1 MVKKISAVI
10 LALVLC
16 FSVVVLPVSAAGFGS
31 DYTLADGKR
40 IAYKVEFDKD
50 HYSAGD
56 TVTVNVYLNVDSN
69 TQIHTGSMAFGV
81 NSAVFDKTVND
92 AATVKATATANDIYN
107 SFYNEISGLNWA
119 WQKDAI
125 VTRVSAANT
134 AAENAAYDQYL
145 KVVFTRNLS
154 GTHANANKNTAGLP
168 GDDVNSDKAP
178 FFSFKLKIRD
188 DVADGTPINI
198 AITTGTIGSSPA
210 QTAYK
215 AFLDGSTKN
224 VSPAI
229 TAYDVSAAVATATVG
244 TPAPAGPAVTKA
256 KSQVKMTATSATTV
270 ADEFSFRVISKI
282 SDSDWDTYFKNTG
295 VAGATTDYITA
306 VGMVAYKGAAA
317 FDAETAKK
325 VVAGTPATDYSAAK
339 TDYISKVSDTAD
351 AEFGAIIKA
360 KHSTLTNDV
369 TYMGFVQYVDA
380 SGNAQTIFYETAG
393 TAALS
398 TNYDTIV
405 NNYLTAY
412 PYAA

>member
-1 MVKKISAVI
+1 MLKTSKKVVSII
-10 LALVLC
+10 LAVVLAFSVMSVAAFAAFDSSTQKLGLVLVPDKDLTKLAPGDEVTFTMYC
-16 FSVVVLPVSAAGFGS
+16 DVADFNTLFGTYKIPVFFDPAVYTADNAYTLYNDFAKFYKPASTTTVVTAAAAVSKLAGYASNLDTARHTAFVNFLGAADTGLGVTAAGG
-31 DYTLADGKR
+31 
-40 IAYKVEFDKD
+40 YKMTPAE
-50 HYSAGD
+50 AGG
-56 TVTVNVYLNVDSN
+56 TR
-69 TQIHTGSMAFGV
+69 TGAELSFKM
-81 NSAVFDKTVND
+81 
-92 AATVKATATANDIYN
+92 TVKADADLVNGNTDVVIPDAFSYT
-107 SFYNEISGLNWA
+107 SGMYFKTTNGTKTTNLTNA
-119 WQKDAI
+119 Q
-125 VTRVSAANT
+125 VNTEAAN
-134 AAENAAYDQYL
+134 AM
-145 KVVFTRNLS
+145 
-154 GTHANANKNTAGLP
+154 ANN
-168 GDDVNSDKAP
+168 
-178 FFSFKLKIRD
+178 
-188 DVADGTPINI
+188 
-198 AITTGTIGSSPA
+198 
-210 QTAYK
+210 
-215 AFLDGSTKN
+215 
-224 VSPAI
+224 
-229 TAYDVSAAVATATVG
+229 
-244 TPAPAGPAVTKA
+244 PAPAGPVVAKA

-306 VGMVAYKGAAA
+306 VGMVAYKGTAA

-325 VVAGTPATDYSAAK
+325 VVAGTPANDYSAAK
-339 TDYISKVSDTAD
+339 TDYISKANDTAD

>member
-16 FSVVVLPVSAAGFGS
+16 VSVVVLPVSAAGFGS

-69 TQIHTGSMAFGV
+69 TQLHTGTMAFGV

-92 AATVKATATANDIYN
+92 AATVKATATANDAYN
-107 SFYNEISGLNWA
+107 SFYNDIGGLNWS
-119 WQKDAI
+119 WPKDTI
-125 VTRVSAANT
+125 VNRVKAANT
-134 AAENAAYDQYL
+134 AKENAAYDQYL
-145 KVVFTRNLS
+145 KITITRNLS
-154 GTHANANKNTAGLP
+154 GSHANANKNIAGLP
-168 GDDVNSDKAP
+168 GNDVNADKAP

-188 DVADGTPINI
+188 DVADGTPISV
-198 AITTGTIGSSPA
+198 AITSGTLTSNPA
-210 QTAYK
+210 QTAFK
-215 AFLDGSTKN
+215 AFLDGATSN
-224 VSPAI
+224 VSPAT

-244 TPAPAGPAVTKA
+244 TPAPAGPAVSKA
-256 KSQVKMTATSATTV
+256 KSQVKMTATSETTV

-282 SDSDWDTYFKNTG
+282 SDSDWDTYFKDTG

-325 VVAGTPATDYSAAK
+325 VVAGTPAADYSAAK

-360 KHSTLTNDV
+360 NHSTLANDV

-405 NNYLTAY
+405 SKYLTAF
-412 PYAA
+412 PFAA